1 MALQGFGVLKYSLF
15 LFYFF
20 LFLFRRIGFF
30 VEFFQAFF
38 HLLVILSG
46 NLEIVFVVKTDY
58 SQGQA
63 REGSDDC
70 ILSTSVHHKGFG
82 MKLSARAS
90 SLYVQAVPK
99 DCRVIGRFSYC
110 FQHGDGIVNPT
121 CCLCYAALSLIP
133 LFITIILLFIIYCSN
148 SRYFAYNSSKY
159 RLHLYLL
166 MFCRSVPIQYIKNDE
181 YQSR

>member
-38 HLLVILSG
+38 HFLVVLPG

-58 SQGQA
+58 SPGQA
-63 REGSDDC
+63 RGGSDDC

-99 DCRVIGRFSYC
+99 DRRIIGRFSYC
-110 FQHGDGIVNPT
+110 FQHGEGIVNPT
-121 CCLCYAALSLIP
+121 CCLCHAALNLIP
-133 LFITIILLFIIYCSN
+133 LFITVILLFIIYCSN
-148 SRYFAYNSSKY
+148 LRYFTYNSSKY

-166 MFCRSVPIQYIKNDE
+166 MFCRSVPMQYIKNDE

>member
-1 MALQGFGVLKYSLF
+1 MSHINTFLDLNLTVYTNIQQNYSSNNQYIYIYFFFCILVF
-15 LFYFF
+15 LFEAFVF
-20 LFLFRRIGFF
+20 LPK
-30 VEFFQAFF
+30 
-38 HLLVILSG
+38 SS
-46 NLEIVFVVKTDY
+46 KTDY
-58 SQGQA
+58 SPGQA
-63 REGSDDC
+63 HGGSDDC

-99 DCRVIGRFSYC
+99 DRRIIGCFSYC

-121 CCLCYAALSLIP
+121 CCLCHAALNLIP
-133 LFITIILLFIIYCSN
+133 LFITVILLFIIYRSN
-148 SRYFAYNSSKY
+148 SRYFAYNSLKY

-166 MFCRSVPIQYIKNDE
+166 MFCKSVPMQYIKNDE